1 MVVER
6 KQLKCGGG
14 GGGGGENN
22 RKEED
27 GIKKIEEG
35 KNVVLVVYSFTIH
48 QAVLKKS

>member
-22 RKEED
+22 RREED
-27 GIKKIEEG
+27 GIKKIEG